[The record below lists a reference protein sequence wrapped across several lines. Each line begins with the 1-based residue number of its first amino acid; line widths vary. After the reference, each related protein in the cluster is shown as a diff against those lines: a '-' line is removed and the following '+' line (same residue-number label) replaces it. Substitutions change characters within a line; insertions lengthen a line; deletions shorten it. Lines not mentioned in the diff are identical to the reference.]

1 MVHVATASGTF
12 HAHVI
17 RARLGAAGILSET
30 QGGSEGPYPF
40 AGCVEVYV
48 PEDEAEAAAAILQA
62 DAEAE
67 ADTADTAATAEA
79 AEAAGDGTAW
89 PG

>member
-48 PEDEAEAAAAILQA
+48 PEDEAEAAVAILQA
-62 DAEAE
+62 DAEADDDD
-67 ADTADTAATAEA
+67 AGAQA
-79 AEAAGDGTAW
+79 AEAAGDGTVW
-89 PG
+89 PS